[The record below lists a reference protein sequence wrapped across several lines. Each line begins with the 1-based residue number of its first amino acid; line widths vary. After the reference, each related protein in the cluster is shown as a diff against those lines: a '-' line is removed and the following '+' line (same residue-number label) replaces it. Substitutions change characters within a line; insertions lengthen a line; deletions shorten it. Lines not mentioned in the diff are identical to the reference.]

1 MVLYIQAFYTYFVC
15 VCVCVRAWKI
25 YVIHYLS
32 SYRIPL
38 FRLTSLIE
46 SLRANHDPAVLADR
60 APAGP
65 TAHIHSGIL
74 QVRVSKFC
82 GILGLKTFV
91 TTIVTYVSFLNYR
104 PVILMIHQD

>member
-1 MVLYIQAFYTYFVC
+1 M
-15 VCVCVRAWKI
+15 
-25 YVIHYLS
+25 
-32 SYRIPL
+32 
-38 FRLTSLIE
+38 E

-82 GILGLKTFV
+82 QF
-91 TTIVTYVSFLNYR
+91 
-104 PVILMIHQD
+104 